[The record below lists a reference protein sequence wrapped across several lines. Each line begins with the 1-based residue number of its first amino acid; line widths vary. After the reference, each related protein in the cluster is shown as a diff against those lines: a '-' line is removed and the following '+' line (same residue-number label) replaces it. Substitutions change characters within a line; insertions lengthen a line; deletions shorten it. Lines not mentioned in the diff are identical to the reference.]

1 MIGLKLLD
9 TTNTRIIPLGGLFTF
24 DAFSARAF
32 SRGGLIQGKANN
44 TNSQKLV
51 FRKLFKEQSKIKHQ
65 SILKSPFSSFV
76 GTFSRGIFGWSNS
89 SLKDSLVD
97 CPEFDF

>member
-9 TTNTRIIPLGGLFTF
+9 TTNTRISPLGGLFTF

-32 SRGGLIQGKANN
+32 SRGELIQGKAN
-44 TNSQKLV
+44 NSQKLV
-51 FRKLFKEQSKIKHQ
+51 FRKLLKEQSKIKHQ

-76 GTFSRGIFGWSNS
+76 GTFQGGFLDGAIR
-89 SLKDSLVD
+89 V
-97 CPEFDF
+97 